1 MATHT
6 FCDGVQRRDFLK
18 VGAVSGFGLGMG
30 LPQFLAKAK
39 EGDLNPTAKGKA
51 AIFVRLAGGPTH
63 MDTFDLKPDAPD
75 SHRGEFKEIKTN
87 VPGVRF
93 CEHLPKLAKVADKFA
108 ILRGVSHT
116 LAAHALG
123 TQYLMTG
130 NRPLPSLRYPSY
142 GAVVSKEMENPKEL
156 PAFVAVPSQGNYPTG
171 YLGVEYGPFETGGD
185 PGKAKKGFKV
195 RDFSLPAG
203 LSRERFDRRR
213 GVRDVVDQRI
223 RELEASPELLDTM
236 DAFHARAY
244 SLLTSTEAQKAF
256 SFDGETDET
265 FELYGSEVTGDIKGP
280 DNRLHP
286 KGLAERLIIARRLVE
301 AGVRFVTLEYG
312 SWDCH
317 QDVKKACDDQMRP
330 FDYAITGLVT
340 DLDRRGLLDSTL
352 VWVTTEFGRTPKV
365 NKDSGRDHWARV
377 YSMLLAG
384 GGFKPGLIHGASDS
398 TGGEPARDAVTLE
411 NLMATIYYQ
420 MGIDANKELVA
431 FGTRPI
437 EIVKDAKIA
446 RSLLG

>member
-39 EGDLNPTAKGKA
+39 EGDLNPKAKGKA

-142 GAVVSKEMENPKEL
+142 GAVVSKEMGSPKEL
-156 PAFVAVPSQGNYPTG
+156 PAFVAVPNQGNYPTG
-171 YLGVEYGPFETGGD
+171 FLGVEYGPFETGSTPTAGQPMQVRGLALRGITLD
-185 PGKAKKGFKV
+185 DVDRRNNMVAKYDQAFGSFAKNDKILAGMDEFSAKAYQMMRSTKAREAFDLTKESAGITGMF
-195 RDFSLPAG
+195 DDQPFSQSCLLATRLVESGVKFVTLNLGGWDTHNDNWNRLKDRNLPALDAG
-203 LSRERFDRRR
+203 LSGLFSA
-213 GVRDVVDQRI
+213 
-223 RELEASPELLDTM
+223 LEE
-236 DAFHARAY
+236 
-244 SLLTSTEAQKAF
+244 K
-256 SFDGETDET
+256 
-265 FELYGSEVTGDIKGP
+265 
-280 DNRLHP
+280 
-286 KGLAERLIIARRLVE
+286 
-301 AGVRFVTLEYG
+301 
-312 SWDCH
+312 
-317 QDVKKACDDQMRP
+317 
-330 FDYAITGLVT
+330 
-340 DLDRRGLLDSTL
+340 GLLDSTS
-352 VWVTTEFGRTPKV
+352 VFVTGEFGRTPRINQRV
-365 NKDSGRDHWARV
+365 GRDHYPRA
-377 YSMLLAG
+377 MFCLMAG
-384 GGFKPGLIHGASDS
+384 GGVQGGQVIGASDAK
-398 TGGEPARDAVTLE
+398 GEGPKDRAISPDDVAASFMHSL
-411 NLMATIYYQ
+411 
-420 MGIDANKELVA
+420 GIDPTKEYHTPTGRPVMIVRD
-431 FGTRPI
+431 GTVIP
-437 EIVKDAKIA
+437 ELF
-446 RSLLG
+446 S